1 MINVLKYL
9 VTIKVN
15 TKYRKCIV
23 ISYLNRYHH
32 VAYEQFTSYILLY
45 SVHIKMTNCATK
57 NFFTAPHTL

>member
-32 VAYEQFTSYILLY
+32 VAYEQFTSLY
-45 SVHIKMTNCATK
+45 TVHIKMTNCVAK